1 MFIKA
6 EKDGDAAQMAKLVQ
20 EINRDGRRE
29 HLTTAHVADAKA
41 LFAYLAQAD
50 GRRPF
55 TGQAQCSDPLRD
67 ESGAR
72 HFDPGMKCSL
82 LAAHFEKK
90 LGAPTDF
97 YSGIKGQATEE
108 KAE

>member
-41 LFAYLAQAD
+41 FFAYLAQAD
-50 GRRPF
+50 GRRSF

-67 ESGAR
+67 ECGTR

-82 LAAHFEKK
+82 LAAHF
-90 LGAPTDF
+90 
-97 YSGIKGQATEE
+97 SGIKGQATEE